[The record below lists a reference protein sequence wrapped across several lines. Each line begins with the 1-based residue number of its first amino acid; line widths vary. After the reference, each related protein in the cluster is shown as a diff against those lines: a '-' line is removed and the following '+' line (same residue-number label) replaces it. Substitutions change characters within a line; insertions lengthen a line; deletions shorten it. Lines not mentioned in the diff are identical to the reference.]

1 MPANFWK
8 TAMHKAIK
16 SDQIKIICKIAKCS
30 EAELPNLS
38 TLYAGGNSKI
48 TDAGL
53 AHVPNL
59 TTLDAWGNSKI
70 TDAGLKHVPN
80 LTTLYAFCT

>member
-1 MPANFWK
+1 
-8 TAMHKAIK
+8 MHKAIK

-38 TLYAGGNSKI
+38 TLYAGSKS
-48 TDAGL
+48 G
-53 AHVPNL
+53 
-59 TTLDAWGNSKI
+59 I